1 VPTELDLH
9 FCAKLAML
17 VAVASLHRPMIRKLL
32 FPLFITRCWVP
43 FLCILVFLNFN
54 SSALFADDISK
65 ISPTGYVTDLAGVIP
80 QDTKQRLE
88 ALGAGLD
95 QKTGAQLAIVTV
107 KSLDGRP
114 IEDYAVD
121 LFKHLGVGSKKES
134 SGVLLLLAP
143 NDRKYRIEVGYGI
156 EPIINDARAGDAG
169 RAMVPFLRQNDYG
182 SAVEVAAWQLA
193 KYIADDRGV
202 TLSGHPPARPVASNS
217 RQRGSRLNPFAFLI
231 LLFIMFRIFA
241 WIVSRGAGPRGGGM
255 SGCWWILPFLM
266 SGGGRGGGGG
276 GSDWGGGGFGGG
288 GGGGGFGGFGG
299 GSSGGGGASGS
310 W

>member
-1 VPTELDLH
+1 MTRLRLSIL
-9 FCAKLAML
+9 FTFA
-17 VAVASLHRPMIRKLL
+17 ILL
-32 FPLFITRCWVP
+32 FAAAAAFC
-43 FLCILVFLNFN
+43 
-54 SSALFADDISK
+54 DDIDK

-88 ALGAGLD
+88 ALCAELE
-95 QKTGAQLAIVTV
+95 QKTGAQMAIVTV
-107 KSLDGRP
+107 KSLDDRP
-114 IEDYAVD
+114 VEDYAVD

-182 SAVEVAAWQLA
+182 SAIEVSAWQLA
-193 KYIADDRGV
+193 KYIADDKSV
-202 TLSGHPPARPVASNS
+202 TLSGQPRARARPVSNA
-217 RQRGSRLNPFAFLI
+217 RPARGSPLNLVFALLIFVFLASQ
-231 LLFIMFRIFA
+231 LFRSAIARGPGG
-241 WIVSRGAGPRGGGM
+241 RGAGCVN
-255 SGCWWILPFLM
+255 GCLWILPFLL
-266 SGGGRGGGGG
+266 SGGGGRGG

-288 GGGGGFGGFGG
+288 GGGDSGGGFGGFGG
-299 GSSGGGGASGS
+299 GSRGGGGASGS